1 MELLLWVLIIGLF
14 ILSFVGLLFPVVP
27 SVLVLWVGFLIY
39 HFFLNAAQLT
49 WVFWVSMGVLTVLL
63 LLADVFAGSLAVKKF
78 GGSKLGERVATIAI
92 IVGTFVYPPFG
103 ILILPFVAV
112 LIVENWK
119 QDTFHQALRAAV
131 GTLIG
136 FLSGRVAEAI
146 IQLIMIGWFF
156 LTIWL

>member
-119 QDTFHQALRAAV
+119 QDTFQQALRAAV

>member
-1 MELLLWVLIIGLF
+1 MDIILWVLIIGLF

-63 LLADVFAGSLAVKKF
+63 LLADVFAGSIAVKKF
-78 GGSKLGERVATIAI
+78 GGSKLGERVATVAI

-103 ILILPFVAV
+103 IILLPFIAV

-119 QDTFHQALRAAV
+119 QETFSDALRAAV
-131 GTLIG
+131 GSLIG
-136 FLSGRVAEAI
+136 FLGGRVAEGI